1 MNPVP
6 LKLSGD
12 SGLQPTSAVKRII
25 RIALVTAIVL
35 GGSFGVMAVAQVAV
49 APVPAEK
56 PALTGDE
63 RLSSEDAA
71 RYAHI
76 FAFQEIGNWQAAD
89 REIAKLSDL
98 RLMGHVLKQRYMHPT
113 AYRASYDELK
123 SWLARYNDHPGAKDV
138 YELALR
144 RKPAGAA
151 SPKKP
156 ELTYGASGRLDL
168 GESQAPYVSSRKR
181 SSGAQALVRSLQSQ
195 VRSNIQRMA
204 PTHALALLDN
214 PKNANILDKVEAD
227 VMRAEVASGYFFAGK
242 PDKAFEVAA
251 AAADRSGEDAPL
263 AGWVA
268 GLSAWKA
275 GDYAASARYFEIA
288 ASSPRASNWTA
299 SASAYWAA
307 RAHLRNHEPH
317 EVTLWLKKAAEHRHT
332 FYGLIAARALGRDVD
347 FNWRI
352 PRLKNDHVARLQEIP
367 AGSRALALLDAEQ
380 PQLAEI
386 ELRRIN
392 PGNDKR
398 LLEAMLA
405 LTAEAGLPSASM
417 RLASA
422 FADDNGGLIDAAMF
436 PLAPQSWQPED
447 GYTVDRALI
456 YAFIR
461 QESRFNPEASSRS
474 GARGLMQLMPQTAS
488 YVAGDSFSKR
498 EQRQLHEPVLNIQI
512 GQKYLGNLLTQQSIG
527 GDLFRL
533 AVAYNAGPGNL
544 ARWDQKLGEID
555 DPLLFIES
563 IPVAETRAF
572 VERVMA
578 NYWIYR
584 LRLKQGTPSLDAVA
598 AGEWPV
604 YESQD
609 DLRVASADSGFF
621 SSH

>member
-1 MNPVP
+1 M
-6 LKLSGD
+6 
-12 SGLQPTSAVKRII
+12 I
-25 RIALVTAIVL
+25 RVALVTAVVL
-35 GGSFGVMAVAQVAV
+35 GGSFGMMAVAQVTV

-56 PALTGDE
+56 PVFFGAE
-63 RLSSEDAA
+63 RLSAEDAA

-76 FAFQEIGNWQAAD
+76 FAFQEIGNWPAAD
-89 REIAKLSDL
+89 HEISKLSDL
-98 RLMGHVLKQRYMHPT
+98 RLMGHVLEQRYMHPT

-123 SWLARYNDHPGAKDV
+123 SWLDHYNDHPGAQEV
-138 YELALR
+138 YELALK

-151 SPKKP
+151 APQKP
-156 ELTYGASGRLDL
+156 DLSYGATGRLDL
-168 GESQAPYVSSRKR
+168 GESQAPYVSPRKR
-181 SSGAQALVRSLQSQ
+181 SSGAVALAHSLQNQ
-195 VRSNIQRMA
+195 VRSNIHRMA
-204 PTHALALLDN
+204 PTQALQLLDN
-214 PKNANILDKVEAD
+214 PKNEKVLDTVEAD
-227 VMRAEVASGYFFAGK
+227 TLRAEIASGYFFADK
-242 PDKAFEVAA
+242 PEKAFEVAA

-275 GDYAASARYFEIA
+275 GDYETSAHYFEIS
-288 ASSPRASNWTA
+288 ASSPRASSWTA
-299 SASAYWAA
+299 AASAYWAA

-317 EVTLWLKKAAEHRHT
+317 EVTPWLKKSAEYRHT

-347 FNWRI
+347 FNWRT
-352 PRLKNDHVARLQEIP
+352 PQLKDDHVKRLLEIP
-367 AGSRALALLDAEQ
+367 AGARALALLDAEQ
-380 PQLAEI
+380 GQLAEI

-392 PGNDKR
+392 PGNDKK

-405 LTAEAGLPSASM
+405 ITAEAGLPSASM

-422 FADDNGGLIDAAMF
+422 FSDEEGGLLDAALF
-436 PLAPQSWQPED
+436 PLAPQSWQPDD

-488 YVAGDSFSKR
+488 YVAGGNFSNR
-498 EQRQLHEPVLNIQI
+498 AQRQLHEPVLNIEI
-512 GQKYLGNLLTQQSIG
+512 GQKYLGNLLMQQSIG

-544 ARWDQKLGEID
+544 ARWEQKLGAID

-563 IPVAETRAF
+563 IPAAETRAF
-572 VERVMA
+572 VERIMA

-584 LRLKQGTPSLDAVA
+584 LRLNQDTPSLDAVA

-609 DLRVASADSGFF
+609 ELRVASADNSFF
-621 SSH
+621 SNR